1 MVIDKLSQHSF
12 ICTDYQLKKKTEEY
26 LKKLDAASQSDEPV
40 QERDLNI
47 IIDTKTSE
55 DPAKQ

>member
-26 LKKLDAASQSDEPV
+26 LKKLDAATKNTEPD

-47 IIDTKTSE
+47 IIDAKTSE